1 MSITVGEAAR
11 RAHLTPKAVRLYEA
25 CGLLAPVARSTSGY
39 RLYTDDDVRLLQ
51 FIARVRAL
59 GLGLETIRE
68 LIELRRDGTP
78 PSRQVLGILHRH
90 LGQIDNQ
97 LADLAQLRSSLSAV
111 FEEAKQ
117 AAHRDGDVRLC
128 EILRSDTTPVT
139 R

>member
-25 CGLLAPVARSTSGY
+25 CGLLTSVARSASGY

-59 GLGLETIRE
+59 GLGLDSIRE
-68 LIELRRDGTP
+68 LIELRRHGTP
-78 PSRQVLGILHRH
+78 PSREVLGILHRH
-90 LGQIDNQ
+90 LTDIDSQ
-97 LADLAQLRSSLSAV
+97 LADLAELRSSLSAV

-117 AAHRDGDVRLC
+117 AVHRGGDVRLC
-128 EILRSDTTPVT
+128 EIMRADSSRAT